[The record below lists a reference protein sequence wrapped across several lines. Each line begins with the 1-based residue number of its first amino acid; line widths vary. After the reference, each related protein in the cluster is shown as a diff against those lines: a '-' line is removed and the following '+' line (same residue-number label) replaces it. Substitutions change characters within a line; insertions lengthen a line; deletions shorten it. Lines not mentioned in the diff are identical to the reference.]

1 MDTDETGNSLDSLR
15 ENDKELDRYLGQVS
29 VPECDNDAHR
39 RSRLLFLRFEEDVP
53 RDDAFIEHLLDS
65 IIAYAIPKKK
75 RLAALARSHGSR
87 TQADTRPVAR
97 LQREARRLFLE
108 YDPDN
113 TGRFGEVG
121 ELIAYCVAERHLDA
135 AQIAAKLSLKT
146 NNNMPVH
153 GIDGIH
159 AKFANGVMNV
169 FWLESKLAQSA
180 NDGAKE
186 FAISTSAFSSN
197 RTQYLREI
205 TIITDFS
212 NLDALPQDQ
221 KDVLLSYFD
230 IYDSES
236 VLQKR
241 DRHVGFICYDEK
253 LYDKGIPVDDTK
265 PPSIH
270 EEHFVERYAKMHKHH
285 DDALLKHLK
294 NQHVKSTKSLA
305 FFIAVPSVDGL
316 RQKFGEALK

>member
-1 MDTDETGNSLDSLR
+1 MDTDDSRDSLDSLR
-15 ENDKELDRYLGQVS
+15 ENDKELDVYIGHVQVPPS
-29 VPECDNDAHR
+29 EDGGHN
-39 RSRLLFLRFEEDVP
+39 RSRLLYLRFEEDEP
-53 RDDAFIEHLLDS
+53 RDDAFIEFLLDS

-75 RLAALARSHGSR
+75 RLAAIARSNESR
-87 TQADTRPVAR
+87 TRADTRPLAR

-108 YDPDN
+108 YDPSN
-113 TGRFGEVG
+113 IGRFGEVG
-121 ELIAYCVAERHLDA
+121 ELIAYCVAERHIGA

-146 NNNMPVH
+146 NSNMPVH

-159 AKFANGVMNV
+159 AKFVDGVMNV

-186 FAISTSAFSSN
+186 FAMSTAAFSSS
-197 RTQYLREI
+197 RAQYLREL

-221 KDVLLSYFD
+221 RDVLLSYFD
-230 IYDSES
+230 MYESES

-253 LYDKGIPVDDTK
+253 LYSNTIPIDDTK

-270 EEHFVERYAKMHKHH
+270 EEHFVALYSKQHKHH

-294 NQHVKSTKSLA
+294 KNNVKPTKSSA
-305 FFIAVPSVDGL
+305 FFIAVPSVDAL

>member
-1 MDTDETGNSLDSLR
+1 MDTDESGKSLDSLR
-15 ENDKELDRYLGQVS
+15 ENDTELDRYLGVVS
-29 VPECDNDAHR
+29 MTPSDNDAHHR
-39 RSRLLFLRFEEDVP
+39 TKLLFLRFEEDVP
-53 RDDAFIEHLLDS
+53 RDEAFIEHLVDS

-75 RLAALARSHGSR
+75 RLAALARSNQSR
-87 TQADTRPVAR
+87 THADTRPLAR
-97 LQREARRLFLE
+97 IQREARRLFLE
-108 YDPDN
+108 YDPEN

-121 ELIAYCVAERHLDA
+121 ELIAYCVAERHLGA

-146 NNNMPVH
+146 NSNMPVH

-159 AKFANGVMNV
+159 AKLADGVMNV

-186 FAISTSAFSSN
+186 FAVSTAAFTSN
-197 RTQYLREI
+197 RAQYLREL
-205 TIITDFS
+205 TIVTDFS

-221 KDVLLSYFD
+221 KDLLLSYFD
-230 IYDSES
+230 MYESES
-236 VLQKR
+236 ALQKR

-253 LYDKGIPVDDTK
+253 LYDKGIPIDDTK

-270 EEHFVERYAKMHKHH
+270 EEHFVENYGKQHKHH
-285 DDALLKHLK
+285 DDALLRHLE
-294 NQHVKSTKSLA
+294 NNNVKATKSSA

>member
-1 MDTDETGNSLDSLR
+1 MDTNESGDGLDGLR
-15 ENDKELDRYLGQVS
+15 ENDKELDLYIGL
-29 VPECDNDAHR
+29 VPIPTSNDGAHQ
-39 RSRLLFLRFEEDVP
+39 RSRLLYLRFEEDVP
-53 RDDAFIEHLLDS
+53 RSEAFIEFLLDS

-75 RLAALARSHGSR
+75 RLAAIARSNQSR
-87 TQADTRPVAR
+87 TGADTRPLAR

-108 YDPDN
+108 YDPNN

-121 ELIAYCVAERHLDA
+121 ELIAYCVAERHLGA

-146 NNNMPVH
+146 NSNMPVH

-159 AKFANGVMNV
+159 AKFSEGVMSV
-169 FWLESKLAQSA
+169 FWLESKLAPSA
-180 NDGAKE
+180 NNGAKE
-186 FAISTSAFSSN
+186 FAISTAAFAEN
-197 RTQYLREI
+197 RAQYLREL

-230 IYDSES
+230 TYESES

-253 LYDKGIPVDDTK
+253 QYGKGIPIDDSK

-270 EEHFVERYAKMHKHH
+270 EEHFITHYAKQHKHH
-285 DDALLKHLK
+285 DDALLRHL
-294 NQHVKSTKSLA
+294 NDNNVKATKSMA

>member
-1 MDTDETGNSLDSLR
+1 MDTEKSGNSLDSLR
-15 ENDKELDRYLGQVS
+15 ENDKELDRYLGLIS
-29 VPECDNDAHR
+29 VPECENGAHR
-39 RSRLLFLRFEEDVP
+39 RTKLLFLRFEEDVP
-53 RDDAFIEHLLDS
+53 TDDAFIEHLLDS
-65 IIAYAIPKKK
+65 IIGYAIPKKK
-75 RLAALARSHGSR
+75 RLAALARSHSSR
-87 TQADTRPVAR
+87 TQADTRPLAR

-121 ELIAYCVAERHLDA
+121 ELIAYCVAERHLGA

-159 AKFANGVMNV
+159 AKFEDGVMNV
-169 FWLESKLAQSA
+169 FWLESKLAPSA

-186 FAISTSAFSSN
+186 FAISTATFLSN
-197 RTQYLREI
+197 RTQYLREL
-205 TIITDFS
+205 TIVTDFS
-212 NLDALPQDQ
+212 NIDALPQDQ

-230 IYDSES
+230 MYDSDS

-241 DRHVGFICYDEK
+241 DRHVGVICYDEN
-253 LYDKGIPVDDTK
+253 LYGQGIPVDDTK

-270 EEHFVERYAKMHKHH
+270 EEHFIERYAKKHKHH
-285 DDALLKHLK
+285 DDALMKHLK
-294 NQHVKSTKSLA
+294 NQTVKSTKSLA

>member
-1 MDTDETGNSLDSLR
+1 MSTDSADNPLDNLR
-15 ENDKELDRYLGQVS
+15 ENDVELDRFLGIVLIPDTIS
-29 VPECDNDAHR
+29 GTSP
-39 RSRLLFLRFEEDVP
+39 RSRLLYLRFEEDIP
-53 RDDAFIEHLLDS
+53 RDDAFVEHLLDS

-75 RLAALARSHGSR
+75 RQAALERAQQSR
-87 TQADTRPVAR
+87 TQADMRPMAR

-108 YDPDN
+108 YDPQN

-121 ELIAYCVAERHLDA
+121 EIIAYCVAERHLGA

-153 GIDGIH
+153 GIDGVH
-159 AKFANGVMNV
+159 AQFSDGVMNV

-186 FAISTSAFSSN
+186 FATSTASFASN
-197 RTQYLREI
+197 RSQYLREL

-221 KDVLLSYFD
+221 KEVLLSYFD
-230 IYDSES
+230 VYESES
-236 VLQKR
+236 VLHKR

-253 LYDKGIPVDDTK
+253 LYKKGIPIDDSK
-265 PPSIH
+265 PPTIH
-270 EEHFVERYAKMHKHH
+270 EEHFATNYAKQQKHH
-285 DDALLKHLK
+285 EDALQKHLK
-294 NQHVKSTKSLA
+294 NNNVNSAKSLA
-305 FFIAVPSVDGL
+305 FFIAVPSVDSL

>member
-1 MDTDETGNSLDSLR
+1 MDTENSGNSLEGLR
-15 ENDKELDRYLGQVS
+15 ENDKELDRYLGL
-29 VPECDNDAHR
+29 VPVPDCGDGGHHR
-39 RSRLLFLRFEEDVP
+39 SKLLFLRFEEDVP

-75 RLAALARSHGSR
+75 RQVAIARSNESR
-87 TQADTRPVAR
+87 TRADTRPLAR
-97 LQREARRLFLE
+97 LHREARRLFLE

-121 ELIAYCVAERHLDA
+121 ELIAYCVAERHLGA

-146 NNNMPVH
+146 NSNMPVH

-159 AKFANGVMNV
+159 AKFADGVMNV

-186 FAISTSAFSSN
+186 FAISTAAFSSN
-197 RTQYLREI
+197 RAQYLREL

-230 IYDSES
+230 MYDSES

-241 DRHVGFICYDEK
+241 DRHVGFICYDET
-253 LYDKGIPVDDTK
+253 LYAKGISVDDSK

-270 EEHFVERYAKMHKHH
+270 EEHFVERYAKKHKHH
-285 DDALLKHLK
+285 DDALLKHL
-294 NQHVKSTKSLA
+294 NSNNVKSTKLQA

>member
-1 MDTDETGNSLDSLR
+1 MDTEDSENGLESLR
-15 ENDKELDRYLGQVS
+15 ENDEELDRYIGL
-29 VPECDNDAHR
+29 VPIPDCSNGAHH
-39 RSRLLFLRFEEDVP
+39 RSKLLFLRFEEDVP

-75 RLAALARSHGSR
+75 RQAALARSNESR
-87 TQADTRPVAR
+87 THTDTRPLAR
-97 LQREARRLFLE
+97 LHREARRLFLE

-113 TGRFGEVG
+113 TGRFGEIG
-121 ELIAYCVAERHLDA
+121 ELIAYCVAERHLGA

-146 NNNMPVH
+146 NSNMPVH

-159 AKFANGVMNV
+159 AKFADGVMNV

-186 FAISTSAFSSN
+186 FAISTAAFVSN
-197 RTQYLREI
+197 RAQYLREL
-205 TIITDFS
+205 TIVTDFS

-221 KDVLLSYFD
+221 KNVLLSYFD
-230 IYDSES
+230 MYDSES

-241 DRHVGFICYDEK
+241 DRHVGFICYEEK
-253 LYDKGIPVDDTK
+253 IYSKGIPIDDSK

-270 EEHFVERYAKMHKHH
+270 EEHFIELYAKQHKHH
-285 DDALLKHLK
+285 DEALLKHL
-294 NQHVKSTKSLA
+294 NGNNVKSTKLQA

-316 RQKFGEALK
+316 RQKFGEAL